1 MPSIWLNITTIYGWQ
16 RPAVGIVRVESE
28 CASYALSQA
37 SLPVRFCRFDA
48 PEKRFVEVRADEV
61 RKILDRIRAR
71 APKKTASGA
80 QPPTQLA
87 QDKATITT
95 PHPLTAEQRAVQWAH
110 TLINCLPSGL
120 RQPIFKFAAARFPAF
135 QAAARSA
142 LELKKAA
149 HLFFRPE
156 SNAPGLSPATEST
169 QPALKAG
176 APVPFQAQDTY
187 ISLGLDW
194 DQKDVI
200 FLYEQRQH
208 IGFKTLLFCYDI
220 IPVKLPH
227 LCVGDVS
234 AKFAMYF
241 ANLAWS
247 ADKIQCISECSRS
260 DLQQLLT
267 DLGAPIPEL
276 EVVRLGCDI
285 PSPPD
290 DEPTPEV
297 AKLIGQKYLL
307 FVSTI
312 ERRKNHE
319 TVYRA
324 YTRMVDQGRT
334 ELPQLVFV
342 GMPGWGVNDLLA
354 DLRLDPRIVPYIRI
368 LNHVTDADLVHLYR
382 NAYFTVY
389 PSLYEGWGLP
399 VAESLAYGKVCLAAN
414 SASIPEVGGDLI
426 EYLDPW
432 DVPQWAER
440 LRWYI
445 DHPAA
450 LEVAEQRIREHY
462 RPTPWSECA
471 ASILGAS
478 ITRACSGSGV

>member
-28 CASYALSQA
+28 CASYALTQTD
-37 SLPVRFCRFDA
+37 LPVRFCRFEVA
-48 PEKRFVEVRADEV
+48 EKKFVEVHADDV
-61 RKILDRIRAR
+61 RQVLDRIRAR
-71 APKKTASGA
+71 AIRNAETKHQCAPISDAGSHIAVPAKKTM
-80 QPPTQLA
+80 
-87 QDKATITT
+87 
-95 PHPLTAEQRAVQWAH
+95 EQRAVQWTLA
-110 TLINCLPSGL
+110 LINRLPNSV
-120 RQPIFKFAAARFPAF
+120 RRPVFQFAALRFPAF
-135 QAAARSA
+135 QSAARSF
-142 LELKKAA
+142 LELKTAMRQ
-149 HLFFRPE
+149 FFKPE
-156 SNAPGLSPATEST
+156 GLTPYIPPSEPSRPATVV
-169 QPALKAG
+169 QG
-176 APVPFQAQDTY
+176 QVPFAKDDTY

-200 FLYEQRQH
+200 FLYEQRQR

-247 ADKIQCISECSRS
+247 ADKIQCISECSRN
-260 DLQQLLT
+260 DLQQLLGE
-267 DLGAPIPEL
+267 LGAPIPEL
-276 EVVRLGCDI
+276 EVVRLGCEI
-285 PSPPD
+285 PSFPD
-290 DEPTPEV
+290 DIATPEV
-297 AKLIGQKYLL
+297 ASLIAEKYLL

-319 TVYRA
+319 TIYRA
-324 YTRMVDQGRT
+324 YTRLVDEGCSD
-334 ELPQLVFV
+334 LPLLVFV
-342 GMPGWGVNDLLA
+342 GMPGWGVSDLLA
-354 DLRLDPRIVPYIRI
+354 DLRLDPRIQPYIRI
-368 LNHVTDADLVHLYR
+368 LNHVTDTDLVHLYR

-399 VAESLAYGKVCLAAN
+399 VAESLAYGKFCLAAN

-432 DVPQWAER
+432 DIPLWAER

-445 DHPAA
+445 ENPVA
-450 LEVAEQRIREHY
+450 LADTEQRIRNHY
-462 RPTPWSECA
+462 KPASWSDCA
-471 ASILGAS
+471 ASILGARILRAR
-478 ITRACSGSGV
+478 IT

>member
-28 CASYALSQA
+28 CASYALSQTA
-37 SLPVRFCRFDA
+37 LPVRFCRFEA
-48 PEKRFVEVRADEV
+48 AEKKFVEVSVGEV
-61 RKILDRIRAR
+61 RQILDRIRAR
-71 APKKTASGA
+71 APGNTAAKA
-80 QPPTQLA
+80 QRSQQAPAGTEAPA
-87 QDKATITT
+87 
-95 PHPLTAEQRAVQWAH
+95 PVRMTAEQHAVQWALA
-110 TLINCLPSGL
+110 LIDRLPSSV
-120 RQPIFKFAAARFPAF
+120 RQPVFQFAALRFPAF
-135 QAAARSA
+135 QSAARSF
-142 LELKKAA
+142 LELKKATRQ
-149 HLFFRPE
+149 FFKPE
-156 SNAPGLSPATEST
+156 GKTPYLPLPSEPARTNALVQGR
-169 QPALKAG
+169 
-176 APVPFQAQDTY
+176 VPFAAEDTY

-200 FLYEQRQH
+200 FLYEQRQR

-247 ADKIQCISECSRS
+247 ADKIQCISECSRN

-285 PSPPD
+285 PSLPD
-290 DEPTPEV
+290 DVATPEV
-297 AKLIGQKYLL
+297 AALLTLKYLL

-319 TVYRA
+319 TIYRA
-324 YTRMVDQGRT
+324 YIRLVDEGCT
-334 ELPQLVFV
+334 DLPMLVFV
-342 GMPGWGVNDLLA
+342 GMQGWGVSDLLV
-354 DLRLDPRIVPYIRI
+354 DLRLDPRILRYIRI

-399 VAESLAYGKVCLAAN
+399 VAESLAYGKFCLAAN

-432 DVPQWAER
+432 DVPLWAER

-445 DHPAA
+445 EHSDVLAA
-450 LEVAEQRIREHY
+450 AEQRIRTQY
-462 RPTPWSECA
+462 LPASWSACA

-478 ITRACSGSGV
+478 IDRAPVLSS

>member
-1 MPSIWLNITTIYGWQ
+1 MPSIWLNITTIHGWQ

-28 CASYALSQA
+28 CASYALAQTA
-37 SLPVRFCRFDA
+37 LPVRFCRFEAAERKFID
-48 PEKRFVEVRADEV
+48 VHADEV
-61 RKILDRIRAR
+61 RKILDRIRSR
-71 APKKTASGA
+71 APKSSA
-80 QPPTQLA
+80 
-87 QDKATITT
+87 DKAPPSPLTSAAPAT
-95 PHPLTAEQRAVQWAH
+95 PPPVRMTAEQRAVQLALA
-110 TLINCLPSGL
+110 LINRLPTAV
-120 RQPIFKFAAARFPAF
+120 RQPAFQFAAQRFPAF
-135 QAAARSA
+135 QSAARSF
-142 LELKKAA
+142 LELKKATRQ
-149 HLFFRPE
+149 FFRPE
-156 SNAPGLSPATEST
+156 GKTPYLPPPSEPARANGPV
-169 QPALKAG
+169 QG
-176 APVPFQAQDTY
+176 QVPFAPDDTY

-200 FLYEQRQH
+200 FLYEQRQR

-247 ADKIQCISECSRS
+247 ADKIQCISECSRN

-285 PSPPD
+285 PSLSD
-290 DEPTPEV
+290 DAATAEV
-297 AKLIGQKYLL
+297 ASLLAQKYLL

-319 TVYRA
+319 TIYRA
-324 YTRMVDQGRT
+324 YTRLVDEGCT
-334 ELPQLVFV
+334 DLPLLVFV
-342 GMPGWGVNDLLA
+342 GMPGWGVADLLA
-354 DLRLDPRIVPYIRI
+354 DLRLDPRILPYIRI

-382 NAYFTVY
+382 NAHFTVY

-399 VAESLAYGKVCLAAN
+399 VAESLAYGKFCLAAN

-432 DVPQWAER
+432 DVPLWAER

-445 DHPAA
+445 EHPDALAA
-450 LEVAEQRIREHY
+450 AEQRIRTHY
-462 RPTPWSECA
+462 QPASWSACA

-478 ITRACSGSGV
+478 ITRAHAA

>member
-1 MPSIWLNITTIYGWQ
+1 MPSIWLNITTIHGWQ

-28 CASYALSQA
+28 CASYALSQTA
-37 SLPVRFCRFDA
+37 LSVKFCRFEA
-48 PEKRFVEVRADEV
+48 AEKKFIEVSADEV
-61 RKILDRIRAR
+61 RQVLDRIRA
-71 APKKTASGA
+71 PGKTAGKA
-80 QPPTQLA
+80 PRLQQALA
-87 QDKATITT
+87 GTET
-95 PHPLTAEQRAVQWAH
+95 PAPVRMTVEQRAVQWALA
-110 TLINCLPSGL
+110 LINRLPSSV
-120 RQPIFKFAAARFPAF
+120 RQPAFKFAALRFPAF
-135 QAAARSA
+135 QSAARSF
-142 LELKKAA
+142 LELKKATRQ
-149 HLFFRPE
+149 FFKPE
-156 SNAPGLSPATEST
+156 GKTPYLPPRCETARTNAPVQGR
-169 QPALKAG
+169 
-176 APVPFQAQDTY
+176 VPFAPDDTY

-200 FLYEQRQH
+200 FLYEQRQS

-247 ADKIQCISECSRS
+247 ADKIQCISECSRN
-260 DLQQLLT
+260 DLRQLLT

-285 PSPPD
+285 PSLPD
-290 DEPTPEV
+290 DAATPEV
-297 AKLIGQKYLL
+297 AGLMVQKYLL

-319 TVYRA
+319 TIYRA
-324 YTRMVDQGRT
+324 YTRLVDEGCT
-334 ELPQLVFV
+334 HLPLLVFV
-342 GMPGWGVNDLLA
+342 GMPGWGVADLLA
-354 DLRLDPRIVPYIRI
+354 DLRLDPRIQPYMRI

-382 NAYFTVY
+382 NAHFTVY

-399 VAESLAYGKVCLAAN
+399 VAESLAYGKFCLAAH

-432 DVPQWAER
+432 NVPLWAER

-445 DHPAA
+445 EHPSA
-450 LEVAEQRIREHY
+450 LIDAEQRIRSHFL
-462 RPTPWSECA
+462 PTSWSACA
-471 ASILGAS
+471 ASILSANVV
-478 ITRACSGSGV
+478 RMPAMP

>member
-1 MPSIWLNITTIYGWQ
+1 MPTIWLNITTIHGWH

-28 CASYALSQA
+28 CASYALAQKN
-37 SLPVRFCRFDA
+37 LPVRFCRFEAVD
-48 PEKRFVEVRADEV
+48 KTFVEVQADEV
-61 RKILDRIRAR
+61 RQILERIRAR
-71 APKKTASGA
+71 APEKADSNGTFPATPDRDAATAH
-80 QPPTQLA
+80 PIP
-87 QDKATITT
+87 
-95 PHPLTAEQRAVQWAH
+95 PLTAEQRAVQFAH
-110 TLINCLPSGL
+110 KLINFLPSAV
-120 RQPIFKFAAARFPAF
+120 RQPVFRFAALRFPAF
-135 QAAARSA
+135 QSATRSF
-142 LELKKAA
+142 LEFKKATRQ
-149 HLFFRPE
+149 FFQPE
-156 SNAPGLSPATEST
+156 SSTPNLPPPTEHT
-169 QPALKAG
+169 RAVAH
-176 APVPFQAQDTY
+176 AVAAVPFQPQDTY

-200 FLYEQRQH
+200 FLYEQRQR

-247 ADKIQCISECSRS
+247 ADKIQCISECSRR

-267 DLGAPIPEL
+267 DLGAPNPEL
-276 EVVRLGCDI
+276 EVIRLGCDI
-285 PSPPD
+285 PSLPHDEASPD
-290 DEPTPEV
+290 V
-297 AKLIGQKYLL
+297 AKLLNQKYLL

-319 TVYRA
+319 TIYRA
-324 YTRMVDQGRT
+324 YTRLVDQGYFG
-334 ELPQLVFV
+334 LPLLVFV
-342 GMPGWGVNDLLA
+342 GMPGWGVNDLMA
-354 DLRLDPRIVPYIRI
+354 DLRLDPRILPYIRI

-399 VAESLAYGKVCLAAN
+399 VAESLAYGKFCLASN
-414 SASIPEVGGDLI
+414 SASIPEVGGNLI

-432 DVPQWAER
+432 DVPKWAER
-440 LRWYI
+440 LLWYI
-445 DHPAA
+445 EHPTELAD
-450 LEVAEQRIREHY
+450 AEQRIRTQFK
-462 RPTPWSECA
+462 PASWAECA

-478 ITRACSGSGV
+478 ITRAAVA